1 MTHLGL
7 MMIELAKFRGK
18 TLTSCFPDINEIA
31 RAHGL
36 TVNVMDPD
44 FNNFNIDEEPFR
56 LNVRTKNGGTIKS
69 FTIG

>member
-1 MTHLGL
+1 MSHLSL
-7 MMIELAKFRGK
+7 MIELAPFRGK
-18 TLTSCFPDINEIA
+18 PLTDCLRDINEIA
-31 RAHGL
+31 RDHGL

-56 LNVRTKNGGTIKS
+56 LNVRTKNDGTIKS